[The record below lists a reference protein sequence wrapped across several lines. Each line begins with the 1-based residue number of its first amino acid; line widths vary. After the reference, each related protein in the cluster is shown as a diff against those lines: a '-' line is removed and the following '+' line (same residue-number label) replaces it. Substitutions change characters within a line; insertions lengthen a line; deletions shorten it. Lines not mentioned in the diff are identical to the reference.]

1 MNELEELLDEA
12 EGKQDLAPTTVFEKR
27 ANQILNFCKNLLI
40 VTRDD
45 FEFADKKIVEAATLK
60 KGVKEWSAPVVKKTK
75 EAYDEAKK
83 QRDNLIKPIDEGTTI
98 LGHKMMAW
106 KKMQNRIAAEALQK
120 EQDRVAAEHKKKCEE
135 EAKRLKAAG
144 ADKETVKAVK
154 EFAKEAPTVEAAA
167 VQTLKSKTGL
177 DVKWNFRIDQ
187 PELVPR
193 EFCKP
198 DEAKIRA
205 AVKLKAN
212 STVIPGVTIFED
224 VKLTKR
230 SER

>member
-1 MNELEELLDEA
+1 MTELELIEE
-12 EGKQDLAPTTVFEKR
+12 EQDLKPTTVFEKR
-27 ANQILNFCKNLLI
+27 ANQILNFCKNL
-40 VTRDD
+40 VVVSRED
-45 FEFADKKIVEAATLK
+45 FEFADKKIVEASTLK
-60 KGVKEWSAPVVKKTK
+60 KGVKEWSKPVIQKTK

-106 KKMQNRIAAEALQK
+106 KKNEQKIQDEKLRK
-120 EQDRVAAEHKKKCEE
+120 EQELAAAEHKKKCDE
-135 EAKRLKAAG
+135 EAKKLKQSG

-154 EFAKEAPTVEAAA
+154 DFGKEAPV
-167 VQTLKSKTGL
+167 VQAPDQGATKSKTGL
-177 DVKWNFRIDQ
+177 DVKWSFRVDH
-187 PELVPR
+187 PDLVPR

-224 VKLTKR
+224 VKITKR